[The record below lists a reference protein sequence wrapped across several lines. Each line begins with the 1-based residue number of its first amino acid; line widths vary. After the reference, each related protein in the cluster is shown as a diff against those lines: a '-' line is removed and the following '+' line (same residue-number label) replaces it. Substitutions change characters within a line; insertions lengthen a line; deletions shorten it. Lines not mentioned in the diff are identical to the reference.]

1 MSTNQK
7 NYRITNVGEFGS
19 FSEKGRVM
27 LKDELGM
34 TGCEISINSVPA
46 GKFTPFVHAHKLN
59 EEIYIIV
66 RGHGLFMVDGEEFD
80 IQEGTI
86 IRVSPKGERAIKAK
100 EEELVY
106 ICIQVQVDSLTQA
119 SKEDGIIIENSKAS
133 WM

>member
-7 NYRITNVGEFGS
+7 NYRITNAGEFGS

-34 TGCEISINSVPA
+34 TGCELSINSVPA

-66 RGHGLFMVDGEEFD
+66 RGSGLFMVDGEEFD

-100 EEELVY
+100 EELVY
-106 ICIQVQVDSLTQA
+106 ICIQAQVDSLTQA
-119 SKEDGIIIENSKAS
+119 TEEDGIILENSKAS

>member
-7 NYRITNVGEFGS
+7 NYCITNVGEFGS

-66 RGHGLFMVDGEEFD
+66 RGSGLFMVDGEEFD